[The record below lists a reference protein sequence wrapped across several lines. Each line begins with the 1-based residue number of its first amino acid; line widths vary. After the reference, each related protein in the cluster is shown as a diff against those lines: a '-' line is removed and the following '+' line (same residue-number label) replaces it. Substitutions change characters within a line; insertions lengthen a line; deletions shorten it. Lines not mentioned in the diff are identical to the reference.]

1 MEVKRK
7 RVANVPNL
15 RFPGFEGE
23 WELRALNEISAKIT
37 DGTHDTPRA
46 ISNGIPYLTAIHIK
60 DGKIDYENCYF
71 ISPEV
76 HKQIYSRCNPRLG
89 DLLIV
94 NIGAGTATCALN
106 TVSYEFSLKNVA
118 LVKPR
123 KDIID
128 SCFLEQYQRN
138 QSKKIFKQLT
148 SGGAQPFLS
157 LREIGKLK
165 IRYPS
170 LTEQQKIGSILS
182 LLDKRMSTQSKIIE
196 ELNVL
201 KTTIAKRIFSQGLR
215 FKNEDGYSF
224 PDWEDKTLGDIGEVK
239 MCKRIFNEETSPIGE
254 VPFFKIG
261 SFGKEP
267 NAFISKERYLDYR
280 KRFSYPK
287 KGDILISAAG
297 TIGRT
302 VIYKGE
308 DAYYQDSNIVWVDN
322 DNTRVTNGFLFYV
335 LQIVKYNT
343 EGGTIQ
349 RLYNNILKS
358 TKFRCPTLP
367 EQTKIAR
374 FLSFIDSKMAIE
386 NQLLQKLEEQKSFLL
401 QNLFR

>member
-1 MEVKRK
+1 M
-7 RVANVPNL
+7 

-76 HKQIYSRCNPRLG
+76 HKQIYSRCNPELG

-123 KDIID
+123 KYIID
-128 SCFLEQYQRN
+128 PCFLEQYQRN

-182 LLDKRMSTQSKIIE
+182 LLDKRMSTQSKIIGE
-196 ELNVL
+196 IKSLKDVIVTKIFTKRLKFKAENEDDFNEWQTKNLGELTYVVNKRNKKNENLPVYSINNKIGFVPQGDQFEGVDSNERGYDLKIYKVIEKETFAYNPARINVGSIGYSRNLNNVIISSLYVCFKTTANVNDEFFFQYL
-201 KTTIAKRIFSQGLR
+201 KTDF
-215 FKNEDGYSF
+215 
-224 PDWEDKTLGDIGEVK
+224 
-239 MCKRIFNEETSPIGE
+239 FNKQVLENMEGG
-254 VPFFKIG
+254 V
-261 SFGKEP
+261 
-267 NAFISKERYLDYR
+267 R
-280 KRFSYPK
+280 SY
-287 KGDILISAAG
+287 
-297 TIGRT
+297 
-302 VIYKGE
+302 
-308 DAYYQDSNIVWVDN
+308 
-322 DNTRVTNGFLFYV
+322 LFYENFSRITMD
-335 LQIVKYNT
+335 LPSLSEQQKIVA
-343 EGGTIQ
+343 
-349 RLYNNILKS
+349 LLKS
-358 TKFRCPTLP
+358 LDKKI
-367 EQTKIAR
+367 EIETKIVNQLTVQKQY
-374 FLSFIDSKMAIE
+374 FLS
-386 NQLLQKLEEQKSFLL
+386 
-401 QNLFR
+401 NLFI